1 MLLCDSAKANLVF
14 LHGWG
19 DHAGRYYGVGETLNA
34 AGYNILI
41 PDFPGHGL
49 SEGPV
54 ARVDDFAVL
63 ESDLDHFLNSQA
75 LLGPVVLCAHS
86 MGGALAFHYSIKNN
100 ARIDSVIFNSAA
112 LMVNTRIP
120 WWKRLGARLL
130 GSWLPHLKVAKLKA
144 AAMMTSLPSEIRDY
158 DDDKLLYHGKAEAA
172 TGKALLNANH
182 WVMKNL
188 DNFSIPFLVLQGDD
202 DVLVNPHGPQLLMN
216 RSPINDKQ
224 LKLYKGSRHDLL
236 HDFAANQVI
245 ADIGIWLEARFT

>member
-1 MLLCDSAKANLVF
+1 MLLCDDAKANLVF

-19 DHAGRYYGVGETLNA
+19 DHAGRYYGAGETLNA

-54 ARVDDFAVL
+54 ARVDDFSVL

-75 LLGPVVLCAHS
+75 LVGPVVLCAHS
-86 MGGALAFHYSIKNN
+86 MGGALAFHYSMKNE

-112 LMVNTRIP
+112 LMVNPRIP
-120 WWKRLGARLL
+120 LWKRLVARLL
-130 GSWLPHLKVAKLKA
+130 GAWLPHFKVAKLKTA
-144 AAMMTSLPSEIRDY
+144 EMMTSLSSEIRDY

-172 TGKALLNANH
+172 TGKALLKANH
-182 WVMKNL
+182 WVMINL
-188 DNFSIPFLVLQGDD
+188 GNFSVPFLVLQGCDD
-202 DVLVNPHGPQLLMN
+202 TLVNPDGPLLLMD
-216 RSPINDKQ
+216 RSPIDDKQ

-236 HDFAANQVI
+236 HDFAAKQVI
-245 ADIGIWLEARFT
+245 ADICIWLEARFT